1 MVHSSVGCTL
11 PFRHFCTNS
20 RTFFHALRVKKRIRC
35 PKDKCRTGADASS
48 CLAFANIAE
57 SNPTMRIY
65 NTAHHESITELSCQT
80 NNAYAFQTLGTWLVV
95 RFLDCLGGTSACW
108 VLAPSSIVTPL
119 FNVRARFL
127 RSACVPGC
135 VTTPDNATSRFA
147 VYVSALFFPFLTIF
161 CPFSANFFP

>member
-1 MVHSSVGCTL
+1 MGVPKANKMIYWKCAARSSAAGRQMQPLVRLQLLRGTRCHCTALCAATTAIHFITRAAINARVLFVVHSSVGCTL

-35 PKDKCRTGADASS
+35 PKDKFRTGAAASS

-65 NTAHHESITELSCQT
+65 NTARHESVTELSCQT

-95 RFLDCLGGTSACW
+95 RFLDCLG
-108 VLAPSSIVTPL
+108 
-119 FNVRARFL
+119 
-127 RSACVPGC
+127 
-135 VTTPDNATSRFA
+135 AT
-147 VYVSALFFPFLTIF
+147 
-161 CPFSANFFP
+161 